1 VKRGELYWATF
12 PPPLQRRPALVVT
25 RTPALPVRTR
35 VTVAPVTT
43 RIRGLHSEVP
53 LGSGEGLP
61 EESIASCDN
70 LQTISQSALDPEP
83 IGRLDI
89 SRIPE
94 LDAALRYALEI
105 RY

>member
-1 VKRGELYWATF
+1 VKRGEVYWTTF

-25 RTPALPVRTR
+25 RTAALPVRTR

-43 RIRGLHSEVP
+43 RIRGIHSEVP
-53 LGSGEGLP
+53 LGRAEGLP
-61 EESIASCDN
+61 KESIAGCDN

-83 IGRLDI
+83 IGWLDI

-94 LDAALRYALEI
+94 LDAAVRYALEI